1 MPSVTTTVAD
11 DPPAPGRWQQ
21 DLAGLRAE
29 LDQIDDSLH
38 DLLMRRAE
46 IVQKVGMVKP
56 DRGLAFRPG
65 RQAAILRRLLARHHG
80 GLPPQAIIGIWR
92 ELLSATIGMQTSF
105 TVAVCDP
112 DPACGFSQITREQ
125 FGALVPMHIHRDPA
139 QALADVKSGRTVV
152 AVLPFP
158 SDTEVL
164 TQHWWSALLR
174 RDEPLVHIV
183 ARIPFWSIRPEGVP
197 AVQALVVSAVAPD
210 PSGDDRSLLG
220 LECDPGT
227 DPSRILALLA
237 AASLG
242 SGNLLMRCDSGGP
255 VTRALVEI
263 PGFLAEDDSRLAD
276 IGAGIRSHAVLG
288 AYAVPV
294 GSAA

>member
-11 DPPAPGRWQQ
+11 DPPAPDRWQQ
-21 DLAGLRAE
+21 DLAELRAE

-46 IVQKVGMVKP
+46 IVQQVGMVKP

-92 ELLSATIGMQTSF
+92 ELLSATTAMQTSF
-105 TVAVCDP
+105 TVAVCES

-125 FGALVPMHIHRDPA
+125 FGAFVPMRIHRDPA
-139 QALADVKSGRTVV
+139 QALADVRSGRTVV

-164 TQHWWSALLR
+164 TQEWWTALLR

-183 ARIPFWSIRPEGVP
+183 ARIPFWSFRPEGVP

-210 PSGDDRSLLG
+210 PSGDDRTLLG

-227 DPSRILALLA
+227 NPSRILALLA
-237 AASLG
+237 AAGLG
-242 SGNLLMRCDSGGP
+242 SGNVLMRCDLGDP
-255 VTRALVEI
+255 VARTLVEI
-263 PGFLAEDDSRLAD
+263 PGFLAEDDLPLAD
-276 IGAGIRSHAVLG
+276 IGAGIRSHVVLG

-294 GSAA
+294 GGAA

>member
-1 MPSVTTTVAD
+1 MAD
-11 DPPAPGRWQQ
+11 DPPAPDRWQQ
-21 DLAGLRAE
+21 DLAELRGE

-38 DLLMRRAE
+38 DLLIRRAE
-46 IVQKVGMVKP
+46 IVQQVGMVKP

-80 GLPPQAIIGIWR
+80 ALPPQAIVGIWG
-92 ELLSATIGMQTSF
+92 ELLSATTAMQTSF
-105 TVAVCDP
+105 TVAVCES

-139 QALADVKSGRTVV
+139 QALADVRSGRTVV

-158 SDTEVL
+158 SDTGAL
-164 TQHWWSALLR
+164 IQHWWTALLPQ
-174 RDEPLVHIV
+174 DEPLVHVV
-183 ARIPFWSIRPEGVP
+183 ARIPFWSLRPEGVP
-197 AVQALVVSAVAPD
+197 AVQALVVSAIAPD
-210 PSGDDRSLLG
+210 PSGDDRTLLG

-227 DPSRILALLA
+227 SPSRILALLA
-237 AASLG
+237 ATGLG
-242 SGNLLMRCDSGGP
+242 SGSLLMRCDSGDP
-255 VTRALVEI
+255 VARALVEI

-276 IGAGIRSHAVLG
+276 IGARVLSHAVLG

-294 GSAA
+294 GGGA